1 MTMSPTIAVF
11 LCYTGVI
18 FFIAIKAFQ
27 VTRDPAG
34 FLLANRELNS
44 WRSALSAGASDM
56 SGWLLLGL
64 PGLAFIAHLEAL
76 WMAIGLATG
85 TWLNWK
91 FIARPLREKSV
102 AHHDALTLP
111 TYFASR
117 FPEQAT
123 ALRVT
128 TALTILIFYT
138 IYLAAGMV
146 AAAKLFV
153 AIFSVPYHS
162 ALCAGALIVICYT
175 MLGGFRAVVN
185 TDTLQALMMIAA
197 LTVTNFVLLQ
207 GSLDMNTA
215 APPMP
220 SSEVS
225 AVSVVA
231 IISALAWG
239 LGYPGQPHIL
249 ARFMATRSA
258 GDIRSAGLIAVSW
271 TFVCLC
277 SAVAIGYLA
286 SRHPI
291 LGSYAGDP
299 EKIFIIAS
307 EFIFHPLIAGVVTAA
322 ILAAIMSTA
331 DSQLIIAAS
340 ALYYDLF
347 AQSHASRR
355 PASWL
360 RGIRIV
366 TAILGLISVIFA
378 WNPQSTVLGLVAY
391 AWAGFGASFGPAV
404 ILSVFATRVSGRAIF
419 FGMLS
424 GATTVILWEQQNY
437 LLADLYSLVPGF
449 MANLVAVAVASMFSK
464 KRILA

>member
-1 MTMSPTIAVF
+1 
-11 LCYTGVI
+11 
-18 FFIAIKAFQ
+18 
-27 VTRDPAG
+27 
-34 FLLANRELNS
+34 
-44 WRSALSAGASDM
+44 
-56 SGWLLLGL
+56 
-64 PGLAFIAHLEAL
+64 
-76 WMAIGLATG
+76 
-85 TWLNWK
+85 
-91 FIARPLREKSV
+91 
-102 AHHDALTLP
+102 
-111 TYFASR
+111 
-117 FPEQAT
+117 
-123 ALRVT
+123 
-128 TALTILIFYT
+128 
-138 IYLAAGMV
+138 
-146 AAAKLFV
+146 
-153 AIFSVPYHS
+153 
-162 ALCAGALIVICYT
+162 
-175 MLGGFRAVVN
+175 
-185 TDTLQALMMIAA
+185 MMIAA
-197 LTVTNFVLLQ
+197 LMVTNLVLLQ
-207 GSLDMNTA
+207 GSLDINAA
-215 APPMP
+215 APPVP

-225 AVSVVA
+225 TFSVIA

-249 ARFMATRSA
+249 ARFMATRSTR
-258 GDIRSAGLIAVSW
+258 DIRSAGLIAVSW

-347 AQSHASRR
+347 TQSHTSPRP

-366 TAILGLISVIFA
+366 TALLGLISVIFA

-424 GATTVILWEQQNY
+424 GAVTVILWEQQNY
-437 LLADLYSLVPGF
+437 LLTDLYSLVPGF
-449 MANLVAVAVASMFSK
+449 TANLLAVAVVSMFPI
-464 KRILA
+464 KRIRA